1 MFCEKCGNK
10 MNEGEKF
17 CEKCGTPVSTP
28 VVNTANAPA
37 QEAVNNTAQQA
48 NTAVNNATP
57 QPVTAPKPP
66 RQPMSPKTKKAIMFS
81 SIGAGVV
88 VITLIVLFAFVLPM
102 LNRVK
107 VQDFIKV
114 DFSDSMLYEGHASAE
129 FSIDSL
135 DIYDKYLSDGKSAEE
150 KLDKYK
156 NADDIGSFLSNLG
169 SDLSD
174 GLSGSSGIYTILKNC
189 DVSVEVKGD
198 SNNAEE
204 TETTEEVETYVPETN
219 TSATVKNLKS
229 DYVVVVKLTWDKDED
244 SIKEIKRA
252 EKAAGIS
259 FDTTDTTVEIK
270 ISDELEKDKLKL
282 EKAEDV
288 DILDYIVQNN
298 LAGTKGIK
306 EGALSFGIKGFEYEV
321 GNYKLA
327 FKPND
332 YGVGTIHA
340 LEKDETLEDYTS
352 NLGELTI
359 KSKDSY
365 YDLSTGDTV
374 DIQIFPQHL
383 SGTNIFIKGASK
395 TFDIKANTPID
406 TETAKSNIDSIKA
419 AFNEKI
425 KDNSSVSNPVV
436 ANIYLFQK
444 KNDSA
449 IYENYI
455 MVVFSCDYEGWFG
468 DATKQYVEYAFTD
481 AYMDGN
487 ELMYSISETG
497 ASRSKLETL
506 EKNSYNLN
514 NSDYT
519 KVKIS

>member
-17 CEKCGTPVSTP
+17 CEKCGTPVSAP
-28 VVNTANAPA
+28 VVNTADAPA
-37 QEAVNNTAQQA
+37 QEVVNNTAPQA
-48 NTAVNNATP
+48 NTVVNNAVP

-107 VQDFIKV
+107 VQEFVKV
-114 DFSDSMLYEGHASAE
+114 DFDEDMLYEGHASAT

-156 NADDIGSFLSNLG
+156 NADDIGSLLSNLG

-174 GLSGSSGIYTILKNC
+174 DLSGSSGIYTILQNC

-229 DYVVVVKLTWDKDED
+229 DDVVVVKLTWDKDED

-282 EKAEDV
+282 EKVQNV
-288 DILDYIVQNN
+288 DILDYIAENN

-306 EGALSFGIKGFEYEV
+306 DGDLSFCIKDFEYEV
-321 GNYKLA
+321 GDYKLVFVSA
-327 FKPND
+327 D
-332 YGVGTIHA
+332 YGIGGLYA
-340 LEKDETLEDYTS
+340 PNKDETFEHNAVYPNGLYFSSDDSTS
-352 NLGELTI
+352 
-359 KSKDSY
+359 S
-365 YDLSTGDTV
+365 LSTGDNVTLNV
-374 DIQIFPQHL
+374 VSHHFH
-383 SGTNIFIKGASK
+383 GTNIFITESSK
-395 TFDIKANTPID
+395 TFDIKANEPID
-406 TETAKSNIDSIKA
+406 TVAAKNNIDKIKA
-419 AFNEKI
+419 VAQKNLNDE
-425 KDNSSVSNPVV
+425 DNLAIVNV
-436 ANIYLFQK
+436 YLLNK
-444 KNDSA
+444 KNN
-449 IYENYI
+449 IENHEN
-455 MVVFSCDYEGWFG
+455 VVVVVYSFDRTDFLGETEKKYN
-468 DATKQYVEYAFTD
+468 TLYLYD
-481 AYMDGN
+481 AYMDGDDFACSSVDTGWIN
-487 ELMYSISETG
+487 SSSLKEVEEYSSYLN
-497 ASRSKLETL
+497 SK
-506 EKNSYNLN
+506 
-514 NSDYT
+514 DYT
-519 KVKIS
+519 KVKIQ

>member
-37 QEAVNNTAQQA
+37 QEAVNNTAPQA
-48 NTAVNNATP
+48 NTAENNATP

-174 GLSGSSGIYTILKNC
+174 DLSGSSGIYTILKNC

-229 DYVVVVKLTWDKDED
+229 DDVVVVKLTWDKDED

-288 DILDYIVQNN
+288 DILDYIAENN

-306 EGALSFGIKGFEYEV
+306 EGALSFRIKGFEYEV
-321 GNYKLA
+321 GDYKLA
-327 FKPND
+327 FNPND
-332 YGVGTIHA
+332 YGVGVIHA

-352 NLGELTI
+352 DLGELPI
-359 KSKDSY
+359 KIKDSY
-365 YDLSTGDTV
+365 YYLSTGDTV

-395 TFDIKANTPID
+395 TFDIKANEPID

-425 KDNSSVSNPVV
+425 KSYSSVSNPVV
-436 ANIYLFQK
+436 ANIYLLQK

-449 IYENYI
+449 IYENVI
-455 MVVFSCDYEGWFG
+455 MVVFSYDYEGWSG
-468 DATKQYVEYAFTD
+468 DVTKKYVEFAFTD

-487 ELMYSISETG
+487 ELMYSSSETG
-497 ASRSKLETL
+497 ASSSKLESL
-506 EKNSYNLN
+506 EKNSYSLN
-514 NSDYT
+514 DSDYT

>member
-1 MFCEKCGNK
+1 M
-10 MNEGEKF
+10 
-17 CEKCGTPVSTP
+17 
-28 VVNTANAPA
+28 
-37 QEAVNNTAQQA
+37 
-48 NTAVNNATP
+48 
-57 QPVTAPKPP
+57 
-66 RQPMSPKTKKAIMFS
+66 
-81 SIGAGVV
+81 
-88 VITLIVLFAFVLPM
+88 
-102 LNRVK
+102 
-107 VQDFIKV
+107 
-114 DFSDSMLYEGHASAE
+114 
-129 FSIDSL
+129 
-135 DIYDKYLSDGKSAEE
+135 
-150 KLDKYK
+150 
-156 NADDIGSFLSNLG
+156 
-169 SDLSD
+169 
-174 GLSGSSGIYTILKNC
+174 
-189 DVSVEVKGD
+189 
-198 SNNAEE
+198 
-204 TETTEEVETYVPETN
+204 
-219 TSATVKNLKS
+219 
-229 DYVVVVKLTWDKDED
+229 VKLTWDKDED